1 MPRPLRYLNTYNVR
15 ASIPEKFQTK
25 STEAPPSS
33 SIPMIIVDE
42 GQCGPKYMRCTTINA
57 P

>member
-1 MPRPLRYLNTYNVR
+1 VR

-25 STEAPPSS
+25 STEVPPSAAF
-33 SIPMIIVDE
+33 PMIIIDE
-42 GQCGPKYMRCTTINA
+42 GQCGPKYMRSTVINA